1 MTERATGKGYSWW
14 WASHIRTKQSKW
26 LEQNLQD
33 MEDKVEHV
41 LNVITKDGD
50 SFARRA
56 EMYYKHRPEVINFVE
71 ETVRAYRSL
80 AERYDK
86 LSTNLQKANTTIASI
101 CPEKVTYEDD
111 DDYTVGPSKLPK
123 KPSKKA
129 SKKASKIPKAPKLP
143 AKGVLSNY
151 SNTTTKTNP
160 NHVESDS
167 TTDDH
172 VKSCEETLKML
183 QEKQEQLIQEA
194 KEEQQRFEDAKSKL
208 ESLKH
213 KFNLFEDEEEN
224 EVDSET
230 EVEETIDKVMN
241 KMITLETSVTSQT
254 TLTDTLRKE
263 NHDLQTRIQNLEA
276 EKAVLMSTKNV
287 ESKAEKTDQAYWVE
301 MLLNGYEYKDD
312 ILVEQYVAIL
322 KSYKDT
328 KKKLSDEQTK
338 NQQTLSSMNSAIV
351 KRDNAI
357 QEMVQKLKH
366 LQESL
371 GEDKVEIPS
380 VEFLDEA
387 QVVSA
392 SEERLRKNIDAI
404 LDQNLD
410 LWLRLSSTFRQV
422 HKFKKQ
428 VKDMLE
434 EVKKVE
440 AKGLTGGESGTS
452 MFTSDLLSEIKPIY
466 KHLHKLNTRLTSWLQ
481 QSILLNNELDT
492 INSYLCNIQE
502 EITHEEIKFS
512 AHQAAKFKGDILN
525 MKQENNKVN
534 EELEA
539 GLDNAIALKQEI
551 EQTLKRLE
559 IKFGLSANQNQPRK
573 GWSSRQSLSLRS
585 LLFGGESKKQ
595 NSCLFS
601 CLGHHKRTHS
611 I

>member
-86 LSTNLQKANTTIASI
+86 LSTDLQKANTTIASI

-151 SNTTTKTNP
+151 SKTTTKTNP

-172 VKSCEETLKML
+172 VKLCEETLKTL
-183 QEKQEQLIQEA
+183 QEKQEQLIHEA

-213 KFNLFEDEEEN
+213 KFNLYEDEDD
-224 EVDSET
+224 VDSET

-276 EKAVLMSTKNV
+276 EKVALMSTKNM

-351 KRDNAI
+351 KRDNKI

-380 VEFLDEA
+380 VEFLDEP

-410 LWLRLSSTFRQV
+410 LWLKLSSTFQQV

-440 AKGLTGGESGTS
+440 AKGLTGESDTS
-452 MFTSDLLSEIKPIY
+452 KFTSDLLSEIKPIY

-492 INSYLCNIQE
+492 INSYLCSIQE
-502 EITHEEIKFS
+502 EITQEEIKFS
-512 AHQAAKFKGDILN
+512 VHQAAKFKGDILN
-525 MKQENNKVN
+525 MKQENNKVI
-534 EELEA
+534 EELEG

-573 GWSSRQSLSLRS
+573 GWSSRRSLSLRS